1 MPVLG
6 GSSGPW
12 TWACIGTNGAVGC
25 SAKTTNGGGGGGGG
39 TTYRCRRFRCAR
51 TAKDITIAVGTSIQ
65 GAINN
70 EPAGTTF
77 CLPAGTWNGQTFT
90 PQSNDIFIG
99 DPGGG
104 TILDGGGGCPNG
116 YYDVTNGNGIS
127 GVQLFN
133 LTIQRYGICP
143 GPHPEWGGENWTPQL
158 IMGPGWI
165 AENIVV
171 QNGGG
176 EGVHLDANSILGN
189 SRILSEGCVGIASGN
204 SYSNVLIEGNEIAYN
219 NTQYPG
225 SLDAIGACG
234 GLKIVQNTNQKL
246 LANYVHDNAGP
257 GLWSDIFASG
267 WTISGNT
274 IINNTESRA
283 S

>member
-1 MPVLG
+1 MPQLYQRAG
-6 GSSGPW
+6 DGS
-12 TWACIGTNGAVGC
+12 
-25 SAKTTNGGGGGGGG
+25 
-39 TTYRCRRFRCAR
+39 RRISWSR
-51 TAKDITIAVGTSIQ
+51 TAEGK
-65 GAINN
+65 
-70 EPAGTTF
+70 E
-77 CLPAGTWNGQTFT
+77 
-90 PQSNDIFIG
+90 
-99 DPGGG
+99 
-104 TILDGGGGCPNG
+104 
-116 YYDVTNGNGIS
+116 
-127 GVQLFN
+127 FN
-133 LTIQRYGICP
+133 
-143 GPHPEWGGENWTPQL
+143 
-158 IMGPGWI
+158 
-165 AENIVV
+165 
-171 QNGGG
+171 
-176 EGVHLDANSILGN
+176 LDANSILGN
-189 SRILSEGCVGIASGN
+189 SRILSEKGRVGIASGN